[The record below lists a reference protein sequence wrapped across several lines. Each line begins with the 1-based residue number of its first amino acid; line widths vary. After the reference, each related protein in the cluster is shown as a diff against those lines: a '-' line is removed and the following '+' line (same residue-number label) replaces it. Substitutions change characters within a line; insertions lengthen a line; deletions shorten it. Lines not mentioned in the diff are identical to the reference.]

1 MGSFALGYLLGMT
14 FSDTS
19 IPANGY
25 TMDRS
30 DRDMTSEE
38 WAKICA
44 DDDKSKGLITSK
56 KEWKA
61 AYEKYLKESKD
72 SKEESYWNAW
82 DSAAKAKV
90 VERLRNHENGYWV
103 LTYLKEPIYPQF
115 TQDDIA
121 NFIESGELKV
131 ISLDSVPPVGVVTAM
146 WADESREEAKDPTY
160 IKHLERLKQEM
171 KKGQYR
177 IIN

>member
-72 SKEESYWNAW
+72 SKEESYWAAW
-82 DSAAKAKV
+82 DNAVKQGVIEK
-90 VERLRNHENGYWV
+90 LRNHETGYRF
-103 LTYLKEPIYPQF
+103 LASSCPNMS
-115 TQDDIA
+115 QDEQADL
-121 NFIESGELKV
+121 IESGELK
-131 ISLDSVPPVGVVTAM
+131 ILAPLDGYNKDGLGVM
-146 WADESREEAKDPTY
+146 WTDENREEAKHPIY
-160 IKHLERLKQEM
+160 LQGLEIFKEHIKN
-171 KKGQYR
+171 KKYR
-177 IIN
+177 VVS

>member
-72 SKEESYWNAW
+72 SKEESYWAAW
-82 DSAAKAKV
+82 DTQFKNKV
-90 VERLRNHENGYWV
+90 IERLRNHEAGANMLLFKG
-103 LTYLKEPIYPQF
+103 KPIF
-115 TQDDIA
+115 ENLTQDMQADL
-121 NFIESGELKV
+121 IESGELK
-131 ISLDSVPPVGVVTAM
+131 LLSVKEPMMIVGI
-146 WADESREEAKDPTY
+146 WADENREEAKDPIY
-160 IKHLERLKQEM
+160 LQYLARAKEDIS
-171 KKGQYR
+171 KGNAR
-177 IIN
+177 VVS

>member
-82 DSAAKAKV
+82 DREFK
-90 VERLRNHENGYWV
+90 RGTIQDLREHKYW
-103 LTYLKEPIYPQF
+103 LITLDRKPIY
-115 TQDDIA
+115 
-121 NFIESGELKV
+121 
-131 ISLDSVPPVGVVTAM
+131 
-146 WADESREEAKDPTY
+146 
-160 IKHLERLKQEM
+160 
-171 KKGQYR
+171 
-177 IIN
+177 